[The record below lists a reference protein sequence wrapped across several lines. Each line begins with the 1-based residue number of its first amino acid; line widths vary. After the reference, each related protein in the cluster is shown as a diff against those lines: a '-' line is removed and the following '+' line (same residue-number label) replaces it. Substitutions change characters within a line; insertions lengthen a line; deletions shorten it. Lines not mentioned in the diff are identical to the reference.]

1 VRQRRRHN
9 RHEPLSKIQVA
20 WRASGDYEI
29 SVISDFSQDGAF
41 IHTSKPP
48 EPGTLLHLLL
58 DVPTNGIRAQA
69 IVRRC
74 VAGEG
79 MGVEFQPMAREE
91 HERFEGLLGVAVPLL
106 RQDTSDA
113 AEGSSERSIAGA
125 RVDSTSGAK
134 LLEHSAAS
142 PASSGRTPVTERRAH
157 FRHKIA
163 AAVSLMDIGTGQI
176 VEGDLADLAR
186 MGCNVKADTFFSVG
200 AEVELTISRNSQ
212 SFRAQARV
220 VSAVPDHGMGLV
232 FTEVEPEQYG
242 PLDQWIAASMKTSW
256 LATVRRRSQRVL
268 LKLPVH
274 VGGRNKL
281 GSDFSEDTHTISI
294 SAHGATV
301 LLSTDVL
308 DGQLLILRNLLTNG
322 ALECSVVY
330 VGKAEDRGREVGV
343 SFTLPNR
350 TFWRVAFP
358 PLGWSQ
364 NDPDAKRT

>member
-1 VRQRRRHN
+1 MRQRRRHN

-20 WRASGDYEI
+20 WRGSGEYEI
-29 SVISDFSQDGAF
+29 SVISDLSQDGAF

-74 VAGEG
+74 VEGEG
-79 MGVEFQPMAREE
+79 MGVELQPMAREE
-91 HERFEGLLGVAVPLL
+91 RERFEALLGVAVPLL
-106 RQDTSDA
+106 REDTSDA
-113 AEGSSERSIAGA
+113 AHGSRERSVAGE
-125 RVDSTSGAK
+125 RVDSAPAAK
-134 LLEHSAAS
+134 VLEDSDAPPAS
-142 PASSGRTPVTERRAH
+142 PGRAPVTERRAH

-163 AAVSLMDIGTGQI
+163 AVVSLMDIGTGQI

-186 MGCNVKADTFFSVG
+186 MGCNVKTETFFSVG

-232 FTEVEPEQYG
+232 FTDVEPQQYVA
-242 PLDQWIAASMKTSW
+242 LDQWIAASMKTSW

-274 VGGRNKL
+274 VGGRDSL
-281 GSDFSEDTHTISI
+281 GTDFSENTSTISI

-301 LLSTDVL
+301 LLSTGVV

-330 VGKAEDRGREVGV
+330 VGKAQEQRREVGV